1 MSSQF
6 RPLEIPP
13 AWSPLRRKKMRSTAW
28 SEVNLVRW
36 SEGQLSPVGGQAQY
50 AYSFASRCRAVHG
63 FYALDGVHIVAYL
76 CETNIYVDIGGE
88 LLDITPVDGMVA
100 PVPPGIGGYSDGPYG
115 TTSNLAA
122 TAAFDTTTST
132 IPMTTNPGW
141 AVPGMHVFNL
151 TIGPP
156 DDPPLVGVVAS
167 YTDTS
172 LVLEANAAIASAGA
186 SDLLGFRAYSDP
198 YGSSLIPIDVLPNA
212 WSLDNF
218 GQILLAMTSP
228 DGRLLQWDPL
238 GGGTGVP
245 DAAMTQVTSTD
256 TGTGVAPHGR
266 LFVVTQERFVVIFGM
281 VDDGTLGQGSFR
293 RFGWCDQENFHAWDF
308 SNVTSQAG
316 FLDIEPAS
324 PIVTAKATRNGTIFW
339 TAHKAYLSSFLG
351 IPYVYNYVELGNN
364 CTPWSPESVIVS
376 ASLTLWMSKQGTF
389 SFDGTSIV
397 PIACKVR
404 PWIDDDID
412 LVNVR
417 EQACAV
423 HVADFNEFWWFF
435 PQASTS
441 SPYNTRCI
449 IYNYKEG
456 WWSMGTMSR
465 SAGITASFTAQTVM
479 ADGLVA
485 FEHELGIVYGN
496 AALPWAQTFD
506 LNLTAGAQ
514 LITVKQMLPDIEGDI
529 TNLKYSLFYRNSR
542 STGAPELQTTPVP
555 VRSDGYVDFRT
566 TGRDIRLKLEVTGIP
581 VLPFTVG
588 AHLIDAV
595 ARGDR

>member
-1 MSSQF
+1 
-6 RPLEIPP
+6 
-13 AWSPLRRKKMRSTAW
+13 
-28 SEVNLVRW
+28 
-36 SEGQLSPVGGQAQY
+36 VGGQAQY
-50 AYSFASRCRAVHG
+50 SYGFASRCRAVHSW
-63 FYALDGVHIVAYL
+63 YDLNGVHRIAYL
-76 CETNIYVDIGGE
+76 CEQNIYVDTGGTLVE
-88 LLDITPVDGMVA
+88 ITPVDGMIG
-100 PVPPGIGGYSDGPYG
+100 PTFPTTGGYGDGDYSAEDYG
-115 TTSNLAA
+115 TPRT
-122 TAAFDTTTST
+122 DVT
-132 IPMTTNPGW
+132 I
-141 AVPGMHVFNL
+141 
-151 TIGPP
+151 
-156 DDPPLVGVVAS
+156 
-167 YTDTS
+167 
-172 LVLEANAAIASAGA
+172 
-186 SDLLGFRAYSDP
+186 
-198 YGSSLIPIDVLPNA
+198 IPIDVLPNA

-256 TGTGVAPHGR
+256 TGTGFAPLGR

-281 VDDGTLGQGSFR
+281 VNDGTTDGGSFR

-376 ASLTLWMSKQGTF
+376 SAMALWMSQQGMF
-389 SFDGTSIV
+389 MFDGTTMT
-397 PIACKVR
+397 PLQCKVR
-404 PWIDDDID
+404 PWVDDDID

-423 HVADFNEFWWFF
+423 HVGNFSEFWWFF
-435 PQASTS
+435 PQDGE
-441 SPYNTRCI
+441 PYNTRCFV
-449 IYNYKEG
+449 YNYKEG
-456 WWSMGTMSR
+456 WFSQGRMSR
-465 SAGITASFTAQTVM
+465 SAGITASFTAQTIM

-485 FEHELGIVYGN
+485 FEHELGNVYVN
-496 AALPWAQTFD
+496 ADLPFAETFD
-506 LNLTAGAQ
+506 LNLTWGAQ

-542 STGAPELQTTPVP
+542 STGAPELQTTPRS
-555 VRSDGYVDFRT
+555 VRDDGYVDFRT
-566 TGRDIRLKLEVTGIP
+566 TGRDIRLKIEVDGPP

-588 AHLIDAV
+588 AHLVDAV
-595 ARGDR
+595 QRGDR